1 MRAAT
6 AIPRALP
13 QGEPAR
19 RVVRGLWWAKSPR
32 ESARPTR
39 CPGRRILVTGMTRST
54 TLSHGPARRSRA
66 FLGVLLQ
73 GASAMPH
80 NSRLPR
86 DVCSALLVL
95 LVLCCVVAG
104 RARADVRG
112 AGSNAKSKAASLLR
126 EPVAFRVYQRDR
138 NGRADI
144 AVALDPG
151 ARGATLVSARLSGL
165 PG

>member
-1 MRAAT
+1 
-6 AIPRALP
+6 
-13 QGEPAR
+13 
-19 RVVRGLWWAKSPR
+19 
-32 ESARPTR
+32 
-39 CPGRRILVTGMTRST
+39 RST
-54 TLSHGPARRSRA
+54 TLSRGPARRSRA

-104 RARADVRG
+104 RARADGRG

-165 PG
+165 PGDASIPLAGGKFAGVPTGGPYRLSVTVKVGNAERTD